1 VNDTPDRAL
10 SWIYAHACEAGG
22 PGFKSQRAH

>member
-1 VNDTPDRAL
+1 MTLQNRAL
-10 SWIYAHACEAGG
+10 SWICAYACEAGG